1 MRGYIYKTAATIVI
15 KDYRLQAVTLDDH
28 PLSDEML
35 NFCKAAIEA
44 MPDALL
50 VSGARKMPDLF
61 NGLKQ
66 DKPNI
71 ELLRHRVLAKL
82 ELKSPPPPILE
93 ILRTAT
99 LSDAL
104 IDVFSEKALQ
114 LGLPALLDHFGRI
127 PILTAMLLDTR
138 EIVRKIAKDELV
150 KPIKDVAKVKLHDQ
164 DTFKHRFKPLLD
176 TLRPVLQGET
186 YQAPTPRTSMST
198 AKIAAPDR
206 SKEQHERDIL
216 ASTPY
221 RQLQRERNALVA
233 EGDKLHTLN
242 TKLANGLAGQT
253 SRANALSIE
262 LGALQ
267 SQWRTSI
274 AQGIADGLQR
284 RLAPWLDS
292 SESLAQSLPASRN
305 ALERAQ
311 QVLTRQAHQDK
322 RYGTRAKVTEELT
335 QARSLLAGLQTAQQE
350 SLRPLPQLADEIR
363 ALATHISTIESWL
376 NRTSLQ
382 PQAPQLRA
390 LAQTLQTLHDIDA
403 LQNHKKALERTML
416 AEAWDLPLCQQAY
429 ALIDRQAMAIYA
441 KHHPDPKDIPPPVTP
456 TQHLA
461 DCLLNARPCRLL
473 IDGHNLL
480 PKLKP
485 LIGASYFKAGQGPTA
500 QARALLIEHVKNL
513 TDLHPLL
520 QADIWFDSPDDQHW
534 SETDNLR
541 VWFSGGLG
549 SDRADGRILESLQ
562 SEVYRGTKTT
572 RLVVTEDRDLLVKAH
587 ARGAIGLSPLEMW
600 AMVG

>member
-1 MRGYIYKTAATIVI
+1 M
-15 KDYRLQAVTLDDH
+15 TLDEY

-35 NFCKAAIEA
+35 AFCKAAIED
-44 MPDALL
+44 MPKALL
-50 VSGARKMPDLF
+50 VSGARKLPDLF
-61 NGLKQ
+61 KGLKQ

-71 ELLRHRVLAKL
+71 DLLLQRVLAKL
-82 ELKSPPPPILE
+82 QLKSPPPPILD

-99 LSDAL
+99 LSEAL
-104 IDVFSEKALQ
+104 VDVFSEKALQ
-114 LGLPALLDHFGRI
+114 QGLPALMDHFGRV
-127 PILTAMLLDTR
+127 PILTSMLLDTR
-138 EIVRKIAKDELV
+138 DSVRKMAHEELAKS
-150 KPIKDVAKVKLHDQ
+150 IKDPAKAKLQ
-164 DTFKHRFKPLLD
+164 EQETFKLRFKPLLD
-176 TLRPVLQGET
+176 TLRPVLQDEP
-186 YQAPTPRTSMST
+186 YQVPTPRPAGAT
-198 AKIAAPDR
+198 AKIAASAL
-206 SKEQHERDIL
+206 SKEQQERDIL

-221 RQLQRERNALVA
+221 RQLQKERNALVT
-233 EGDKLHTLN
+233 ERDKLQTLN
-242 TKLANGLAGQT
+242 TKLASDLAGQT
-253 SRANALSIE
+253 SRANALSSE

-274 AQGIADGLQR
+274 AQGIADGLQH
-284 RLAPWLDS
+284 RLAPWLAPT
-292 SESLAQSLPASRN
+292 ESLAQSLPANQN

-311 QVLTRQAHQDK
+311 QVLTRQAQQDK
-322 RYGTRAKVTEELT
+322 RYGTRAQVTEELA
-335 QARSLLAGLQTAQQE
+335 QARSLLAALQTAKQE
-350 SLRPLPQLADEIR
+350 SLRPLPQLTDEIR
-363 ALATHISTIESWL
+363 ALATHIATTEAHL
-376 NRTSLQ
+376 NQTSLQ

-390 LAQTLQTLHDIDA
+390 LAQTLHTLHDIDA

-416 AEAWDLPLCQQAY
+416 AEAWSLPLCQQAY

-441 KHHPDPKDIPPPVTP
+441 EHHPDPKDIPPPVTP

-461 DCLLNARPCRLL
+461 DCLRHARPCRLL

-500 QARALLIEHVKNL
+500 QARALLIERVKTL

-520 QADIWFDSPDDQHW
+520 EADIWFDGPDDQHW

-541 VWFSGGLG
+541 VWFSGGQG

-562 SEVYRGTKTT
+562 SEVYRGTQTT
-572 RLVVTEDRDLLVKAH
+572 RLVVTEDRDLLAQAQ
-587 ARGAIGLSPLEMW
+587 ARGAIGVSPLEMW